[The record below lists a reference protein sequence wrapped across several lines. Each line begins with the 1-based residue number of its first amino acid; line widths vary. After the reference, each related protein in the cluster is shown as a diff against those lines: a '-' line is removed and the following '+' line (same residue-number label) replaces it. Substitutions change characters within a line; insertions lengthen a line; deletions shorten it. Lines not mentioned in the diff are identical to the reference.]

1 MSAFKAKEKNKS
13 LYYEDLYG
21 DKYKFEIATKKI
33 TGSRLYGTQYEKGEN
48 PFDPEYV
55 SDYDYR
61 GVFILPPELHLS
73 PYHSVL
79 DTAKIIDGDD
89 EEFFELKKFFTMAKD
104 NNPNIMD
111 VLFANEDYTLYE
123 NNIGKEI
130 RENKDLFLSQ
140 KIKDTFS
147 GFAESQLQRIKGH
160 KKMMG
165 DYPDVYVVQS
175 FLVEALQNKDIDY
188 NFVKD
193 CFSGKVAE
201 VVIKDA
207 GVERHNLPANLPV
220 ELLEEK
226 YDLKNKMQKPLKN
239 YMKPKMYEFMSY
251 MTSDFK
257 RIKNSEKVK
266 ELNNYLQKHG
276 SFQMLR
282 GSNILRINYEGK
294 GIFHKNTGTLIKQQ
308 SPEEKTFLASAVIDD
323 TNYKKACKNIDKL
336 WEWKVNR
343 NEKRAIL
350 ERKFGYDTKHGMHL
364 LRLLTSCKTILE
376 TGDYNPRLSGSDLDS
391 VMAVREGHLSY
402 DKLLEEAARLRR
414 VNEDIV
420 ASGKSNLQKRP
431 DDKKINKLM
440 LSLFEEAGFK
450 ADLLNDN
457 VLKKSKKNTI

>member
-1 MSAFKAKEKNKS
+1 MSAFKAKEKNNH

-21 DKYKFEIATKKI
+21 DEYKFEIATKKI
-33 TGSRLYGTQYEKGEN
+33 TGSRLYGTQYEKGDN
-48 PFDPEYV
+48 PLDPEYV

-73 PYHSVL
+73 PVHSNL
-79 DTAKIIDGDD
+79 DTAQIIDGDD
-89 EEFFELKKFFTMAKD
+89 EEFFELKNFFTMAKD

-111 VLFANEDYTLYE
+111 VLFANEDYTVYE

-147 GFAESQLQRIKGH
+147 GFAESQLKRIKGH

-165 DYPDVYVVQS
+165 DYPDVYVVEK
-175 FLVEALQNKDIDY
+175 FLIEALQNKDIDY

-193 CFSGKVAE
+193 CFSGKIAE
-201 VVIKDA
+201 VVTEAA
-207 GVERHNLPANLPV
+207 GVPQHNLPANLPV

-239 YMKPKMYEFMSY
+239 YMKPKMYDFVSY

-257 RIKNSEKVK
+257 RIKNPEKVN
-266 ELNNYLQKHG
+266 EINDYLQKHG

-308 SPEEKTFLASAVIDD
+308 SPDEKTFLATAVVDE
-323 TNYKKACKNIDKL
+323 TNYKKSCKNIDKL

-364 LRLLTSCKTILE
+364 LRLLTSCKTILK
-376 TGDYNPRLSGSDLDS
+376 TGNYNPRLTGADLDT
-391 VMAVREGHLSY
+391 VMAVREGHVSY
-402 DKLLEEAARLRR
+402 EKLLDEAKRLRQI
-414 VNEDIV
+414 NEDIV
-420 ASGKSNLQKRP
+420 SSGKSTLPARP
-431 DDKKINKLM
+431 DERKLNKLM
-440 LSLFEEAGFK
+440 LSLFEEAGFSAK
-450 ADLLNDN
+450 LGNEKN
-457 VLKKSKKNTI
+457 LKRGNKNKP